1 MSHARQLAAAAVMSG
16 AAGCA
21 TPTPHMPADLDIEFV
36 RGCWVQKEAPGE
48 RDQAFLRLLPDGDNL
63 SGQITDVSTGD
74 WITVATF
81 SFAGTGD
88 RVRFDARDMPQ
99 LPAHARIDPY
109 RLAASFDWARTKS
122 GGKLAAYAGPTPS
135 RSFLFAEGEED
146 TLTIRAV
153 TDAPEATLV
162 LTLFD
167 GDRDG
172 CD

>member
-1 MSHARQLAAAAVMSG
+1 MRSRLPGAEGGTGRAGSGLSPPAA
-16 AAGCA
+16 C
-21 TPTPHMPADLDIEFV
+21 
-36 RGCWVQKEAPGE
+36 C
-48 RDQAFLRLLPDGDNL
+48 LLPDGNIL

-81 SFAGTGD
+81 SFAHEGD
-88 RVRFDARDMPQ
+88 RVRSDARDMPQ
-99 LPAHARIDPY
+99 PPADARIDPY
-109 RLAASFDWARTKS
+109 RLAARFDRARMKS
-122 GGKLAAYAGPTPS
+122 GGKLAAYAGPRPS
-135 RSFLFAEGEED
+135 RSFLFAAGEED

-167 GDRDG
+167 GERDG

>member
-1 MSHARQLAAAAVMSG
+1 MS
-16 AAGCA
+16 
-21 TPTPHMPADLDIEFV
+21 
-36 RGCWVQKEAPGE
+36 
-48 RDQAFLRLLPDGDNL
+48 
-63 SGQITDVSTGD
+63 
-74 WITVATF
+74 
-81 SFAGTGD
+81 
-88 RVRFDARDMPQ
+88 Q

-109 RLAASFDWARTKS
+109 RLAASFDGARTKP

-135 RSFLFAEGEED
+135 RSFLFAAGEED

-167 GDRDG
+167 GERDG